1 MRLKVPTFLNSEQQG
16 LHQSDL
22 RSEEVSV
29 LEGVHE
35 LDGCLLSIDDVSLL
49 GLSRESLGEDLDTL
63 GLGLSLLGVI
73 IAHSSLEGLTALTS
87 ADMLDSHMNSLGD
100 DSSSVL
106 LVDDYTDGVLSD
118 IENAAGL
125 SVIELVGHALVN
137 GTVSNDINEVSLAVG
152 LHDLGEVDG
161 AVVSEAL
168 AEEVSSS
175 CSVSE
180 GVRHL
185 YFLIVK

>member
-1 MRLKVPTFLNSEQQG
+1 
-16 LHQSDL
+16 L

-35 LDGCLLSIDDVSLL
+35 LDGCLGDIDDAR
-49 GLSRESLGEDLDTL
+49 LSRLLRKSLGVHLDTL
-63 GLGLSLLGVI
+63 GLGLSLLGVVL
-73 IAHSSLEGLTALTS
+73 AHSSLEGLTALAL
-87 ADMLDSHMNSLGD
+87 ADMLDSDVNSLGD
-100 DSSSVL
+100 DSASVL
-106 LVDDYTDGVLSD
+106 LVDDDSDGVLGH
-118 IENAAGL
+118 IEHTTGL
-125 SVIELVGHALVN
+125 AVVEFVGHALVD
-137 GTVSNDINEVSLAVG
+137 GTVGNDVDEIALSVS
-152 LHDLGEVDG
+152 LHDLGKVDG

-180 GVRHL
+180 AVRHL

>member
-1 MRLKVPTFLNSEQQG
+1 M
-16 LHQSDL
+16 
-22 RSEEVSV
+22 

-35 LDGCLLSIDDVSLL
+35 LDGCLLDINNVGLL
-49 GLSRESLGEDLDTL
+49 GLSRESLGEDLNTL
-63 GLGLSLLGVI
+63 SLSLSLLGVI
-73 IAHSSLEGLTALTS
+73 LAHSSLEGLAALTS
-87 ADMLDSHMNSLGD
+87 ANMLDSDVNSLGD
-100 DSSSVL
+100 DSASVL
-106 LVDDYTDGVLSD
+106 LVDDNSNSVLSN

-125 SVIELVGHALVN
+125 TVVELVRHALVD
-137 GTVSNDINEVSLAVG
+137 GTVSNDINEVSLAVS
-152 LHDLGEVDG
+152 LHNLGEVNG